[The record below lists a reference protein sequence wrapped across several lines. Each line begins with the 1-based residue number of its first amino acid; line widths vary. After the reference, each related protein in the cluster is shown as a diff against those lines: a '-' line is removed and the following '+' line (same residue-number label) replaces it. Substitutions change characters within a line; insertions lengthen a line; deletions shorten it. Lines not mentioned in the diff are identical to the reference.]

1 MAIWGSFAE
10 RIYNSGRRFNLRKKL
25 LIVFL
30 LTAAVPLL
38 LATLVTTYLGHNAF
52 INDALVNNRNYAGSV
67 AQEVNNL
74 LDERIKLLTVLAQD
88 ETFTAMDPARQL
100 PLMKRLASQYP
111 DMTSIIVA
119 DAAGQQTVRTEG
131 KLANVADRDYFR
143 QLQGGAMF
151 AISDVLVAKGTGK
164 LSFILAVPI
173 RDTAGAMRG
182 ALLGVI
188 DLQHLSEYISTIRLG
203 EHGYAFLVDSQG
215 RIIAHP
221 DKDMMQRQEDVSQL
235 APVRQALAAQEGT
248 ATYDY
253 QGQQRLAGYSFIPL
267 ARWGLIVQQP
277 MQEAMA
283 GANAVQWTGI
293 AFTVATFLITIIVAL
308 MVANV
313 FSRRVNT
320 LLSGM
325 QALAGGDLQTHVPSD
340 EHNDELTK
348 LAETFNDTVDHL
360 RQLVRQVISTAEQV
374 AASAQELSASAA
386 EAEKAVS
393 QIAGTTN
400 TLAQGAQRQTDEIRT
415 TSQVVQAVAVAARDM
430 AAKAA
435 VAQQL
440 AERMG
445 KAAGAGQQA
454 AEQAAAKMQDVNTS
468 VSNSASLV
476 TTLREKSQSIGEI
489 VAVITEIAGQTN
501 LLALNA
507 AIEAARAGQQGRG
520 FAVVAEEVR
529 RLAEQSVAAVQK
541 INGIVTDIQDETG
554 HVSQAMQTGTE
565 TVAAGVAVV
574 QEATA
579 TLRNIIQDV
588 QKSAAL
594 ITDIAAAARQQQGH
608 SERAASGAAA
618 VADIAQHSSAGA
630 QDAAAA
636 TEETNASITEI
647 ATAAQALATMAT
659 ELQGTVNRFKI

>member
-1 MAIWGSFAE
+1 MAILSNLAE
-10 RIYNSGRRFNLRKKL
+10 CIYNSGRRLNLRKKL
-25 LIVFL
+25 LVVFL

-38 LATLVTTYLGHNAF
+38 LATIVTTYLGHNAF
-52 INDALVNNRNYAGSV
+52 VNDALVNNRNYASSV
-67 AQEVNNL
+67 AREINVL
-74 LDERIKLLTVLAQD
+74 LDERIKLLTVLAHD
-88 ETFTAMDPARQL
+88 ETFMSMEPARQL
-100 PLMKRLASQYP
+100 LVMRQLASQYP

-119 DAAGQQTVRTEG
+119 NAVGQQTVRTEG
-131 KLANVADRDYFR
+131 QLANVADRDYFR
-143 QLQGGAMF
+143 QLQGGATF

-164 LSFILAVPI
+164 LSVILAVPI
-173 RDTAGAMRG
+173 RDAAGVMQG

-188 DLQHLSEYISTIRLG
+188 DLQHLSDYISTIRLG
-203 EHGYAFLVDSQG
+203 EHGYAYLVDARG
-215 RIIAHP
+215 HIIAHP
-221 DKDMMQRQEDVSQL
+221 DKDLAQRQEDVSQL
-235 APVRQALAAQEGT
+235 APVRQALAAQAGMI
-248 ATYDY
+248 TYDY

-267 ARWGLIVQQP
+267 ARWGLVVQQP

-283 GANAVQWTGI
+283 RANAVQWTGI
-293 AFTVATFLITIIVAL
+293 AFTVAAFIITIIVAL
-308 MVANV
+308 LVANV

-320 LLSGM
+320 LLAGM
-325 QALAGGDLQTHVPSD
+325 QALAGGDLQSHVASD

-360 RQLVRQVISTAEQV
+360 RRLVRQVISTAEQV

-415 TSQVVQAVAVAARDM
+415 TSQVVQAVATAARDM

-435 VAQQL
+435 GAQKL
-440 AERMG
+440 AEQMG
-445 KAAGAGQQA
+445 QAAGAGQKA
-454 AEQAAAKMQDVNTS
+454 AEQAAAKMQEVNMA
-468 VSNSASLV
+468 VRNSASLV
-476 TTLREKSQSIGEI
+476 ATLGEKSRSIGEI
-489 VAVITEIAGQTN
+489 VTVITEIAGQTN

-529 RLAEQSVAAVQK
+529 KLAEQSVAAVQK
-541 INGIVTDIQDETG
+541 IDGIVKDIQAETS
-554 HVSQAMQTGTE
+554 HVSQAMQMGTD
-565 TVAAGVAVV
+565 TVTAGVAVV

-579 TLRNIIQDV
+579 TLRSIIQNV
-588 QKSAAL
+588 QEAAAL
-594 ITDIAAAARQQQGH
+594 IADIAAAAHQQQGH
-608 SERAASGAAA
+608 SERAASSAAA
-618 VADIAQHSSAGA
+618 IADIAQNSAAGA

-647 ATAAQALATMAT
+647 ATAAQALAAMAT
-659 ELQGTVNRFKI
+659 ELQSTVNRFKI

>member
-1 MAIWGSFAE
+1 MAIWGNFAE
-10 RIYNSGRRFNLRKKL
+10 CIYNSGRRFNLRKKL
-25 LIVFL
+25 LIVFS

-67 AQEVNNL
+67 AQEVNNM

-100 PLMKRLASQYP
+100 PLMTRLASQYP

-164 LSFILAVPI
+164 LSVILAVPI
-173 RDTAGAMRG
+173 RDAAGAMRG

-221 DKDMMQRQEDVSQL
+221 DQDMTQRQEDVSQL
-235 APVRQALAAQEGT
+235 APVRQALAAQAGT

-325 QALAGGDLQTHVPSD
+325 QALAGGDLQIHVPSD

-415 TSQVVQAVAVAARDM
+415 TSQVVQAVAAAARDM

-435 VAQQL
+435 AAQQL
-440 AERMG
+440 AEQMG

-454 AEQAAAKMQDVNTS
+454 AEQAAAKMQDVNTA

-579 TLRNIIQDV
+579 TLRNIIHDV